1 MPLCQALQT
10 REGCGLESRPDRGG
24 GGTPAL
30 QKALMPTKGQP
41 FEQVMAAI
49 GSNSRDERGNG
60 QIVLLVER
68 PAAFVA
74 AQDQEPT
81 AQL

>member
-1 MPLCQALQT
+1 MML
-10 REGCGLESRPDRGG
+10 GG

-30 QKALMPTKGQP
+30 QKDVMPTLNQP

-60 QIVLLVER
+60 QIVMLVER
-68 PAAFVA
+68 PA
-74 AQDQEPT
+74 PT
-81 AQL
+81 AAES